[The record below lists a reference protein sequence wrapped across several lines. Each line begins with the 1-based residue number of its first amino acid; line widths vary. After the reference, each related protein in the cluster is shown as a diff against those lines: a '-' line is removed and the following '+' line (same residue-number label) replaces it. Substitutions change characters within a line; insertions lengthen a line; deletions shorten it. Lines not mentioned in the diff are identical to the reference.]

1 MLYRTGCTDRKGR
14 GSMKKQLSKRITAAV
29 MSAAVT
35 ASAAVSMFPALTVS
49 AAHGEICGE
58 STFDYK
64 MLPWHTVENMP
75 ARQEFQ
81 LEDGTVH
88 IRIITAR
95 GWDGE
100 AWDLQ
105 FRHRKLDF
113 NAGHTYKVSFSA
125 KASRDGLKINSH
137 IGDTG
142 EPYHEYCCLKKEG
155 FVQGPHM
162 DGGGQGWGEPVTLT
176 TEWQTFEGT
185 FECTECLKAKEWVFH
200 YADGEKGNATDGD
213 EIWFDNMS
221 IIDNSI
227 GCDLNPMDMSYSRV
241 SRYWSR
247 LEDNFISVNQLGYFT
262 KGAKTATLGD
272 NQSNPSHLPW
282 SESIDLTEDSY
293 TFELVGASSGE
304 TVYTGTTGKKF
315 YDEDSQENVCRI
327 DFSEYT
333 TPGTYYL
340 RIKDTE
346 WRSFEYQ
353 IADNPNQE
361 DTNDMLTNALNYFY
375 QNRSGMDIEAK
386 YITSGET
393 GTLAHRGSHK
403 QDLAY
408 IQTEWRDIYMDKQE
422 AHQTYASSK
431 ADVTG
436 GWYNAADHTKSMIEG
451 GMAVWTLQN
460 MYERSLKR
468 AGRSVF
474 KDGSGTCVVP
484 ETGNAAPD
492 ILDECRYELDFMEKM
507 KVDANEPTWGEL
519 AGLYYH
525 QVQDSKWTGLA
536 VRPWDYQEEWETE
549 RIIKPPTFAAT
560 LNYAACAAQAARLWQ
575 EYDADYAQSLMTK
588 AAEAYQAFKQHYYDA
603 DLSFAVHPRYKN
615 DSTREEINEKS
626 QYAPKL
632 QNYITNGYG
641 DCDVSDDA
649 YWAACELY
657 LSAKAMGTAGAEDYL
672 KDLSAY
678 QEAFKLPTRITGG
691 DNEDDKGSLTLF
703 NWGNT
708 GAAGS
713 LSLALHTDM
722 LTAEQKNTL
731 DKAILAAADEY
742 IAAEEEQGYGI
753 PYKGRKS
760 DPYIMPS
767 GPEIL
772 PPDGFEYGSNAR
784 AVSNMIAMAYAYDL
798 TSNAKYYNGITT
810 GMGYL
815 FGCNPLSFS
824 YVTGY
829 GKYKV
834 WNPEHRYWTYELDNT
849 LPAAPDG
856 VLVAGPTIDLAD
868 PYLRAL
874 GFIRNDEKN
883 PSEKCYVDSV
893 EAWSCNSVS
902 LSWNAELAWIVYYL
916 QDWYCPG
923 SPQETVWGDADG
935 NGNTDV
941 SDAVLLARY
950 LTEDAEA
957 IITDQGRMQANVIS
971 GPLDSSDL
979 TAILMIIAKKIRFDQ
994 FPLDKLPVG

>member
-1 MLYRTGCTDRKGR
+1 MN
-14 GSMKKQLSKRITAAV
+14 KQLSKRITAAV

-35 ASAAVSMFPALTVS
+35 ASAAVSMLPALTVS

-113 NAGHTYKVSFSA
+113 KAGHTYKVSFSA

-185 FECTECLKAKEWVFH
+185 FECTEDLKAKEWVFH
-200 YADGEKGNATDGD
+200 YADGEKGNAKDGD

-221 IIDNSI
+221 IIDQES
-227 GCDLNPMDMSYSRV
+227 GCTINPMEMEYGGV

-247 LEDNFISVNQLGYFT
+247 LENNFISVNQLGYFT
-262 KGAKTATLGD
+262 KGAKTAVLGD

-282 SESIDLTEDSY
+282 SESIRLNKDSY
-293 TFELVGASSGE
+293 TFELVSASSGE
-304 TVYTGTTGKKF
+304 AVYTGTTGKKF
-315 YDEDSQENVCRI
+315 YDENSQENVCRI

-346 WRSFEYQ
+346 WRSFEFQ
-353 IADNPNQE
+353 IADNPYQD

-393 GTLAHRGSHK
+393 GTLAHRGGHK

-422 AHQTYASSK
+422 APQTYASSK

-460 MYERSLKR
+460 MYERSLKH

-507 KVDANEPTWGEL
+507 KVDASERTWGEL

-560 LNYAACAAQAARLWQ
+560 LNYAACAAQATRLWQ
-575 EYDADYAQSLMTK
+575 EYDAAYAKKLMIN
-588 AAEAYQAFKQHYYDA
+588 AAEAYQAFKQHYYTA
-603 DLSFAVHPRYKN
+603 DLFPAVHPIYKT
-615 DSTREEINEKS
+615 DCPREEINEKS

-657 LSAKAMGTAGAEDYL
+657 LSAKAMGTAGAENYL

-678 QEAFKLPTRITGG
+678 QEAFKMPTRITGG
-691 DNEDDKGSLTLF
+691 ENEDDGGSFTLF

-713 LSLALHTDM
+713 LSLALHTDV
-722 LTAEQKNTL
+722 LTAEQKKTL

-798 TSNAKYYNGITT
+798 TGNAKYYNGITT

-824 YVTGY
+824 YISGY

-834 WNPEHRYWTYELDNT
+834 RNPEHRYWGYELDDT
-849 LPAAPDG
+849 FPMAPDG
-856 VLVAGPTIDLAD
+856 VLVAGPTVDLRD
-868 PYLRAL
+868 PYLRGL
-874 GFIRNDEKN
+874 GFDMDNEEDN
-883 PSEKCYVDSV
+883 PSEKCFVDSI
-893 EAWSCNSVS
+893 EAFSCNAVS

-916 QDWYCPG
+916 QEWYCPG
-923 SPQETVWGDADG
+923 PPQETEPGTIITAPQETVWGDADG

-971 GPLDSSDL
+971 GPLDSADL
-979 TAILMIIAKKIRFDQ
+979 TALLMIIAKKIRFDQ